1 MFYLLGIIIG
11 LVISFL
17 ITAVLIWI
25 LAMCFGFMFTW
36 KLALG
41 VWVIYLIIKSIFTTL
56 LPLPV
61 APAISKWDC
70 CSISE

>member
-25 LAMCFGFMFTW
+25 LAMCFGFMFTGSLGYLSDYQEHFYK
-36 KLALG
+36 KLRRINNNGKHL
-41 VWVIYLIIKSIFTTL
+41 
-56 LPLPV
+56 
-61 APAISKWDC
+61 
-70 CSISE
+70 

>member
-41 VWVIYLIIKSIFTTL
+41 VWVIYLIIKSIL
-56 LPLPV
+56 QE
-61 APAISKWDC
+61 IKEDQ
-70 CSISE
+70 

>member
-1 MFYLLGIIIG
+1 MFYLLGVIIG

-36 KLALG
+36 KLALR
-41 VWVIYLIIKSIFTTL
+41 VWVIYLIIKSIFTRN
-56 LPLPV
+56 
-61 APAISKWDC
+61 
-70 CSISE
+70 

>member
-41 VWVIYLIIKSIFTTL
+41 VWVIYLIIKSIFYKKL
-56 LPLPV
+56 RRINNNGKHL
-61 APAISKWDC
+61 
-70 CSISE
+70 

>member
-1 MFYLLGIIIG
+1 MKNKELAMFYLLGIIIG

-41 VWVIYLIIKSIFTTL
+41 VWVIYLIIKNDGKS
-56 LPLPV
+56 
-61 APAISKWDC
+61 A
-70 CSISE
+70 E

>member
-41 VWVIYLIIKSIFTTL
+41 AWAIYLIIKSIFTRN
-56 LPLPV
+56 
-61 APAISKWDC
+61 
-70 CSISE
+70 

>member
-1 MFYLLGIIIG
+1 MFYLLGAIIG

-17 ITAVLIWI
+17 ITALLIWI

-41 VWVIYLIIKSIFTTL
+41 VWVIYLIIKSIFTRN
-56 LPLPV
+56 
-61 APAISKWDC
+61 
-70 CSISE
+70 

>member
-1 MFYLLGIIIG
+1 MFYLLGVIIG

-17 ITAVLIWI
+17 ITALLIWI

-41 VWVIYLIIKSIFTTL
+41 VWVIYLIIKSIFYKKL
-56 LPLPV
+56 RRINNNGKHL
-61 APAISKWDC
+61 
-70 CSISE
+70 